1 METRTATLT
10 FEEIEFL
17 EQSNLI
23 EGVTDADSFQQ
34 AAFAWEFLKTT
45 EKLTIGTILKTHK
58 ILMNHQKI
66 RPDER
71 GYFRQRNVS
80 IGYWKIIGVDGDK
93 LIKHFVKTGDPQ
105 DHKLIRQEMESL
117 IGFMDSYPAQWR
129 PHHIKFEHIHP
140 FIDGNGRVGRMVMN
154 WQRLKAGL
162 PILVIKDAD
171 KKAYYEWFK
180 QI

>member
-1 METRTATLT
+1 METRKAILT

-23 EGVTDADSFQQ
+23 EGVSDPDSFQQ
-34 AAFAWEFLKTT
+34 AAFAWEYIKN
-45 EKLTIGTILKTHK
+45 EKRLDIGTLLKTHK

-80 IGYWKIIGVDGDK
+80 IGYWKIIGVEGDK
-93 LIKHFVKTGDPQ
+93 LIKHFVKTGDPK
-105 DHKLIRQEMESL
+105 DHKEVRSEIESL
-117 IGFMDSYPAQWR
+117 IGFINSYPGQWQ

-154 WQRLKAGL
+154 WERLKAGL
-162 PILVIKDAD
+162 PILIIKDAE
-171 KKAYYEWFK
+171 KKEYYKWFK
-180 QI
+180 TV